1 MDCAI
6 FKFRC
11 FAQRFSTQM
20 LYLPFIKGKQKC
32 SNVLIVFESFQMLAA
47 LRNENMILQ
56 SPNPFNT
63 EQEVWLLILF
73 YLYLHI

>member
-1 MDCAI
+1 
-6 FKFRC
+6 
-11 FAQRFSTQM
+11 M
-20 LYLPFIKGKQKC
+20 LYLSFIKEKKKENGNAQMF
-32 SNVLIVFESFQMLAA
+32 LLVFESFQMLAA

-73 YLYLHI
+73 LFIFVYLK